1 MKRFSKELG
10 SCIIG
15 ITAAGI
21 LLNPVSVFADQTD
34 ELTDD
39 IPLYTLEEL
48 VVTAKRV
55 DPRSIY
61 QENANITVISQKKI
75 EQMHY
80 QNVEE
85 ALRTVPGID
94 FLNYGL
100 QGYNLNSIRI
110 NGSDDVILLVDG
122 VRASATGMGN
132 LAELSMAT
140 NMSNIERIEI
150 LRGANAVRFGSD
162 AKGGVINIVTKKGRG
177 VRTNLTV
184 AGGFYEREQYKLAH
198 EGGKKNIHY
207 RVYGEKYRQGDTR
220 DGHGVITPGSTDYK
234 NVGLK
239 VDAQVGDKAAVGVN
253 WNEQKNNFSFYDWI
267 YGQDCVGRFD
277 SREWNVSLVYDFDD
291 KNYSTVSYRYN
302 NYDHHAQQYW
312 LYNALWE
319 FFTHKYDTRA
329 LRTQMVHTFDDH
341 HVVAVG
347 YEDTRTKTGTSTKF
361 PVKAAFLTH
370 EWTFDDKW
378 DLNWGMRYDKVDTDY
393 NEIDSRVSKSINI
406 GHRFDKKNKM
416 YASYNDYMVMPSIWE
431 LNVRFEEKEH
441 LNLETGK
448 NYEVGYTHDFDPTSV
463 ITAHYFHRQSEDAA
477 GFNSFQ
483 KKFTN
488 FDEKSSGWDVKYS
501 KRFGDSL
508 TLGLGVSRI
517 SMDVT
522 NDASYGGLPGIMR
535 GYLPKWTTNVTLEYE
550 KDKWEVGLDG
560 RRFLDRAGKQFDE
573 KGWPTSNY
581 WVWNLGLNYKPD
593 SRTKVFMKVNNLFDQ
608 YYAEQTQVIWGIH
621 PNRDPKQW
629 YAMPGRNI
637 MVGMEYQF

>member
-1 MKRFSKELG
+1 MMKRFSKELG

-220 DGHGVITPGSTDYK
+220 DGHGVITPGSTDCK

-253 WNEQKNNFSFYDWI
+253 WNEQKNNFSFYD
-267 YGQDCVGRFD
+267 
-277 SREWNVSLVYDFDD
+277 
-291 KNYSTVSYRYN
+291 
-302 NYDHHAQQYW
+302 
-312 LYNALWE
+312 
-319 FFTHKYDTRA
+319 
-329 LRTQMVHTFDDH
+329 
-341 HVVAVG
+341 
-347 YEDTRTKTGTSTKF
+347 
-361 PVKAAFLTH
+361 
-370 EWTFDDKW
+370 
-378 DLNWGMRYDKVDTDY
+378 
-393 NEIDSRVSKSINI
+393 
-406 GHRFDKKNKM
+406 
-416 YASYNDYMVMPSIWE
+416 
-431 LNVRFEEKEH
+431 
-441 LNLETGK
+441 
-448 NYEVGYTHDFDPTSV
+448 
-463 ITAHYFHRQSEDAA
+463 
-477 GFNSFQ
+477 
-483 KKFTN
+483 
-488 FDEKSSGWDVKYS
+488 
-501 KRFGDSL
+501 
-508 TLGLGVSRI
+508 
-517 SMDVT
+517 
-522 NDASYGGLPGIMR
+522 
-535 GYLPKWTTNVTLEYE
+535 
-550 KDKWEVGLDG
+550 
-560 RRFLDRAGKQFDE
+560 
-573 KGWPTSNY
+573 
-581 WVWNLGLNYKPD
+581 
-593 SRTKVFMKVNNLFDQ
+593 
-608 YYAEQTQVIWGIH
+608 
-621 PNRDPKQW
+621 
-629 YAMPGRNI
+629 
-637 MVGMEYQF
+637 